1 MRTIYLRNVP
11 DDVVERLQ
19 RLAERDRMSLNAVAI
34 RELAAASRRVDNP
47 ALLAALP
54 DLDID
59 TRALVEELDAG
70 RAER

>member
-47 ALLAALP
+47 ELLAALP

-59 TRALVEELDAG
+59 TRTLVAQLDTE
-70 RAER
+70 RAQR